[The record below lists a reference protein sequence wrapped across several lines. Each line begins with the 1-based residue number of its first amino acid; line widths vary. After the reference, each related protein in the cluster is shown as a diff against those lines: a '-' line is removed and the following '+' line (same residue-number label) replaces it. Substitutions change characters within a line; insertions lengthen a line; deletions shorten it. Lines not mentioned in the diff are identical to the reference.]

1 MDPVKMKAPMPQV
14 NAQSAHH
21 PDVEEESAT
30 DHEFH
35 EVLNSETTLEETPTE
50 SEAVTTPKGK
60 RRRRAASSG
69 VITA

>member
-1 MDPVKMKAPMPQV
+1 MPQV

-35 EVLNSETTLEETPTE
+35 EVLNDETPTE
-50 SEAVTTPKGK
+50 SESVTTPKGK

>member
-14 NAQSAHH
+14 NSQTAHH
-21 PDVEEESAT
+21 PDVDEPDVEDAAAT
-30 DHEFH
+30 DHEFR
-35 EVLNSETTLEETPTE
+35 ETLNEEAPE
-50 SEAVTTPKGK
+50 EAEAVTTPKGK

>member
-1 MDPVKMKAPMPQV
+1 MKAPMPQV
-14 NAQSAHH
+14 NSQSADHL
-21 PDVEEESAT
+21 DVDEDAAT

-35 EVLNSETTLEETPTE
+35 ETQNSGSDNEESAE
-50 SEAVTTPKGK
+50 VEVAAPKGK

>member
-14 NAQSAHH
+14 NSQSSHH
-21 PDVEEESAT
+21 PDVEEEAAT
-30 DHEFH
+30 EHEFH
-35 EVLNSETTLEETPTE
+35 ETLNDEVPEE
-50 SEAVTTPKGK
+50 SDAVTTPKGK